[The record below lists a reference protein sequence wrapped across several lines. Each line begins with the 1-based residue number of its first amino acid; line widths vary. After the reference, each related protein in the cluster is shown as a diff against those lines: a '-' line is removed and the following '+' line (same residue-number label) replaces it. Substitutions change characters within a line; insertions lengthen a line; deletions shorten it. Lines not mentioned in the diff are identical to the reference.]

1 MLPDTCLGTGQGVCA
16 PSRAEVCS
24 KQDETAEV
32 SAAREKERERE
43 REREGEGGKGR
54 LKQPHGNWSRK
65 RTRKEKGDE
74 RIEIRIY

>member
-32 SAAREKERERE
+32 SAARERE
-43 REREGEGGKGR
+43 REREGGKER
-54 LKQPHGNWSRK
+54 LKQPHGNWEQ
-65 RTRKEKGDE
+65 EKDEEREGDE